1 MAERR
6 YTKSH
11 EWLTADGKTVT
22 VGITDFA
29 QSQLGDVVFL
39 DLPAPGRKLAAGES
53 FGVVESVKAASD
65 LYSPVSG
72 RITAVNE
79 KLAAH
84 PELINSDPY
93 GDGWILKLELAGEL
107 PDGLLDR
114 SRLQESRRG
123 LATCLT
129 SFTLPRTG
137 LQCSRPSVL
146 PRWTIFSSTSR
157 ARFASSRWRS
167 LPGFPN
173 SKRWRR
179 WRRWPPAI
187 ESLLTG

>member
-11 EWLTADGKTVT
+11 EWLTADGTSVT

-39 DLPAPGRKLAAGES
+39 ELPAPGRKLTAGES

-72 RITAVNE
+72 RITEVND
-79 KLAAH
+79 KLTAK

-93 GDGWILKLELAGEL
+93 GDGWIMKVELTGDL
-107 PDGLLDR
+107 PGDLLD
-114 SRLQESRRG
+114 EAG
-123 LATCLT
+123 YKT
-129 SFTLPRTG
+129 
-137 LQCSRPSVL
+137 
-146 PRWTIFSSTSR
+146 
-157 ARFASSRWRS
+157 
-167 LPGFPN
+167 
-173 SKRWRR
+173 
-179 WRRWPPAI
+179 
-187 ESLLTG
+187 